1 MAQIVA
7 VAASSQHILPPI
19 RKEVDLKPT
28 CFADS

>member
-7 VAASSQHILPPI
+7 VAASSQHILPI